1 MVQTAPLSYRP
12 RHALAFVIPPAWW
25 SLSFLDLLSFG
36 VGLIRL
42 RLASLSAVLWVGASI
57 VLLFL

>member
-1 MVQTAPLSYRP
+1 MRLLLLLLL
-12 RHALAFVIPPAWW
+12 HGGLF
-25 SLSFLDLLSFG
+25 LFLDLPSFG